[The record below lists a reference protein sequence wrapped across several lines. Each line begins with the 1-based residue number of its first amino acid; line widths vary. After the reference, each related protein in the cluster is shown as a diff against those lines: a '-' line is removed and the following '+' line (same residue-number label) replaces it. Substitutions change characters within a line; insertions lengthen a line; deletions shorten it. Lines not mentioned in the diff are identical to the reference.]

1 MRLSCSPLI
10 RASFFLEAVMDTD
23 YVLAAHPFYALRDH
37 VMIDFASPNGP
48 NPPIDAQSV
57 EVRKYFA

>member
-1 MRLSCSPLI
+1 
-10 RASFFLEAVMDTD
+10 MDTD

-48 NPPIDAQSV
+48 NPPIDALSV
-57 EVRKYFA
+57 EVRRPFA